1 MDALSSSASLSD
13 SVKLEEIV
21 INQTTSSAM
30 DRSEVRKSKSKVRN
44 YLKRCK
50 DALYGHPS
58 EETCTITVHEN
69 QPCSSSS
76 GTSWYLTEIDAN
88 NVDSSSTNK
97 MCSTENLL
105 LKATNQVE
113 EQEKIDNEIKCMSMT
128 QMVPLEVE
136 SKVRKLFSFPLPT
149 FLSHTPLLQI

>member
-88 NVDSSSTNK
+88 NVDSSSANK
-97 MCSTENLL
+97 MCSTENLS

-136 SKVRKLFSFPLPT
+136 SKV
-149 FLSHTPLLQI
+149 

>member
-1 MDALSSSASLSD
+1 MDALSSSATLND

-21 INQTTSSAM
+21 INQTTAM

-50 DALYGHPS
+50 DALYGHPN
-58 EETCTITVHEN
+58 EEVCTITVHEH
-69 QPCSSSS
+69 QPCSSS

-97 MCSTENLL
+97 MCSTENLSP
-105 LKATNQVE
+105 KATNQVE

-128 QMVPLEVE
+128 QTGPLEMD
-136 SKVRKLFSFPLPT
+136 SKV
-149 FLSHTPLLQI
+149 

>member
-1 MDALSSSASLSD
+1 MDALSSSASLND
-13 SVKLEEIV
+13 SAKLEEIV
-21 INQTTSSAM
+21 INQTTAM

-76 GTSWYLTEIDAN
+76 SSTSWYLTEIDAN

-97 MCSTENLL
+97 MCSTENLSP
-105 LKATNQVE
+105 KATNQVE

-128 QMVPLEVE
+128 QTVPLEVE
-136 SKVRKLFSFPLPT
+136 FKV
-149 FLSHTPLLQI
+149 